1 MKARI
6 KNLMLALI
14 IVLQILP
21 VKVYANHNLDNE
33 SMKFKFELQDG
44 SISEITDYGNIR
56 KNILT
61 KSDGTQYI
69 AIYNKANKTIQI
81 EETIIKLQA
90 SDLFSTNFVDSIDNF
105 RLSYSNGYCN
115 IGDKKVQYYDILARD
130 YAYLRHR
137 KDFGVAL
144 IVTAIGAVYPSL
156 FAIGASKLTSIA
168 QDIYI
173 SIDNGDY
180 GKKVTI
186 KETLVCME
194 MEHDLDPFGNTFT
207 TWISSKIERVQ

>member
-69 AIYNKANKTIQI
+69 AIYNKVNKTIQI

-180 GKKVTI
+180 GKKVT
-186 KETLVCME
+186 KKL
-194 MEHDLDPFGNTFT
+194 
-207 TWISSKIERVQ
+207 R